1 MVYSA
6 ISQSIGKVEIESL
19 PYIFDTGTDII
30 EAPVVGDDFFD
41 PNTGKVSQLVG
52 QTRYDTMTL
61 TGLLSRTQFR
71 ALKTLKESPKSKDGT
86 LTATS
91 VAGESNNAI
100 TTILT
105 GVRLGRLAYGAFDK
119 LSNSPMRVTLEISYS
134 GTRLV

>member
-6 ISQSIGKVEIESL
+6 ISQSIAKVEIESL
-19 PYIFDTGTDII
+19 QYVFDTGTDIV
-30 EAPVVGDDFFD
+30 EAPVVGDDFYD

-71 ALKTLKESPKSKDGT
+71 NLRTLKDSPKSKDGT
-86 LTATS
+86 LTATA
-91 VAGESNNAI
+91 VAGEGNDSI

-105 GVRLGRLAYGAFDK
+105 GVKLGRLAYGAFDK

-134 GTRLV
+134 GTRIV